1 MLSFDVNNNIVSH
14 DPGKLNEEKKRKKAR
29 KANKHA
35 RAQRRKNR

>member
-14 DPGKLNEEKKRKKAR
+14 DPGKHNEEKKRKKAR